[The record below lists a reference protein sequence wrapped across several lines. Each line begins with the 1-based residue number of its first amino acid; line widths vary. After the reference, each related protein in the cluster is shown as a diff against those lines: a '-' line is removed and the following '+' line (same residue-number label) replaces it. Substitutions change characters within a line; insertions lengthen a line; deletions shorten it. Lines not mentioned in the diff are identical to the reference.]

1 MNWILFF
8 IIFTL
13 TYFLYIHI
21 LHHYKKV
28 NDIDIYDMGY
38 VDKKQLEE
46 VCVLRQPVTFLLEEA
61 LLEKYFNLESLSNG
75 FPNMSL
81 EVFDNA
87 STTTISAP
95 LPIKKVD
102 KLFKQNKD
110 YISYNNISFI
120 KDSLTESK
128 LQLLDKYLSPPLRI
142 YSNYDVWLG
151 TNEKKLPI
159 KTETYY
165 REYLYIT
172 SGYIECLLKTP
183 NGEKNQTIVLN
194 KSEVLYIPPFWSY
207 EITFKKNAFICVFR
221 YDTVFS
227 IMSRLPTIILNNLKE
242 TISTEVCLK
251 LKNNSSPVIDNNNV
265 SDKVSKKPRNK
276 LSKKTT
282 ARVDPSN
289 NIT

>member
-102 KLFKQNKD
+102 KLFKQNKE
-110 YISYNNISFI
+110 YISYNNIFFT

-128 LQLLDKYLSPPLRI
+128 LQLLDKYLSPPLMI

-151 TNEKKLPI
+151 TNDKKLPI

-172 SGYIECLLKTP
+172 SGYVECLLKTP

-251 LKNNSSPVIDNNNV
+251 LKNNSSPVLDNNNV
-265 SDKVSKKPRNK
+265 SDKVPKKSRNK
-276 LSKKTT
+276 LSKKTSG
-282 ARVDPSN
+282 RLDPSN

>member
-1 MNWILFF
+1 MNWLLFF

-21 LHHYKKV
+21 IYHYKKV

-38 VDKKQLEE
+38 VDKKKLEE

-102 KLFKQNKD
+102 KLFKQNKE
-110 YISYNNISFI
+110 YISYNNIAFV
-120 KDSLTESK
+120 KDSLTENK
-128 LQLLDKYLSPPLRI
+128 LQLLDKYLSPPLTV

-151 TNEKKLPI
+151 TNDKKLPI
-159 KTETYY
+159 KRETYY

-172 SGYIECLLKTP
+172 SGYVECLLNTP

-207 EITFKKNAFICVFR
+207 ELTFKKNAFICVFR
-221 YDTVFS
+221 YDTIFS
-227 IMSRLPTIILNNLKE
+227 IVSRLPAIILNNFKD

-251 LKNNSSPVIDNNNV
+251 LKNNSSLIIDNNNV
-265 SDKVSKKPRNK
+265 SDKVSKKSRNK
-276 LSKKTT
+276 LSKKITG
-282 ARVDPSN
+282 RIDPSN
-289 NIT
+289 NIS